1 MKETS
6 STAERDLS
14 LGEEIA
20 NAISHG
26 LGLVVVLAAAPFF
39 IRAAMRHTS
48 VLSVWAVSVFIAS
61 AAFLYLTSTVY
72 HALPRSRA
80 KRAFRILDHCAI
92 FILIAGSS
100 TPFTLGVLR
109 GRFGWAL
116 FGIMWALAAL
126 GIAFKVIFRTRYPG
140 LSLALYLGMGWMLI
154 LAARPLYQLLPLT
167 GLLLILVG
175 GLAYTG
181 GVAFFRLGRVRY
193 SHLVWHIFVLTGT
206 VCHGL
211 AILWYAG

>member
-1 MKETS
+1 MKGTS
-6 STAERDLS
+6 STPERDLS

-80 KRAFRILDHCAI
+80 KRVFRILDHCAI

-109 GRFGWAL
+109 GRLGWAL

-126 GIAFKVIFRTRYPG
+126 GIVFKVIFRTRYPG

-167 GLLLILVG
+167 GLLLILAG

-211 AILWYAG
+211 AVLWYGG